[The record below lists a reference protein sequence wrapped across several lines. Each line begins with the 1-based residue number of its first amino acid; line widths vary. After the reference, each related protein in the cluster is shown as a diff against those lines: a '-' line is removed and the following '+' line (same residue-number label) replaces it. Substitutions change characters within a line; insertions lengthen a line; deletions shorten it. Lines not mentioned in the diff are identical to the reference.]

1 MPVYSEMTVFVGPLY
16 APDGLPSF
24 TCTRDVSGLPPG
36 ELVEATLVF
45 NGVAQV
51 SWQHHQRKTS
61 TDGDQSLVF
70 HFTIHDVRGHFGK
83 WVSELTSAVCPV
95 VKLSRTGPERVL
107 PPVSGVT
114 PPEIAVPPLKL
125 SFHHMVMTFRQHLGE
140 NH

>member
-1 MPVYSEMTVFVGPLY
+1 MPVYSEVTVFVGPLY

-83 WVSELTSAVCPV
+83 WVSEPTAAVCPV
-95 VKLSRTGPERVL
+95 VKYKPERAGTAFRHLCLALHHLQL
-107 PPVSGVT
+107 P
-114 PPEIAVPPLKL
+114 
-125 SFHHMVMTFRQHLGE
+125 FHR
-140 NH
+140 